1 MERDCTK
8 TTDKQLT
15 SISTHTLTWS
25 VTFFRIAL
33 QSSAS
38 ISTHTLTWSV
48 TTMMPKFTI
57 IRQISTHTLTWS
69 VTRYEV

>member
-25 VTFFRIAL
+25 VTNKAVMHYL
-33 QSSAS
+33 KEN

-48 TTMMPKFTI
+48 T
-57 IRQISTHTLTWS
+57 SNLNL
-69 VTRYEV
+69 E